1 MKRTAGISLMLLIFL
16 SLCLITFSVLS
27 LSGANADEKLSQK
40 SADRTTEYYAAV
52 TEANEILSEID
63 AWLADAFLEAQDS
76 EEPKQAYFEACA
88 AIDIPDVDLEWTVN
102 GSNTDDIE
110 ESVENSDTDNTN
122 EPAENDNTDSTN
134 DSVKDSNME
143 STDETI
149 ENEDTESTVEISY
162 ILSYNVEMS
171 DDQHL
176 HVELSITWPSS
187 DSDTL
192 YHMVSQQVVST
203 QDWSADTSQNLYQ
216 GNTD

>member
-63 AWLADAFLEAQDS
+63 ARLADAFLEVQDS
-76 EEPKQAYFEACA
+76 EDPEQAYFEACSEIA
-88 AIDIPDVDLEWTVN
+88 VSGVDLEWTVN
-102 GSNTDDIE
+102 NSNT
-110 ESVENSDTDNTN
+110 
-122 EPAENDNTDSTN
+122 
-134 DSVKDSNME
+134 E

-149 ENEDTESTVEISY
+149 EKEDTESTADISY

-176 HVELSITWPSS
+176 HVELSINWPSS

-192 YHMVSQQVVST
+192 YRMVSQQVVST

-216 GNTD
+216 GNAD

>member
-52 TEANEILSEID
+52 TRANEVLSEID
-63 AWLADAFLEAQDS
+63 ARLADAFLEAQDS
-76 EEPKQAYFEACA
+76 EEPEQAYFEACA
-88 AIDIPDVDLEWTVN
+88 EIAVSGVDLEWTVN
-102 GSNTDDIE
+102 DNNTDDIE
-110 ESVENSDTDNTN
+110 KSVENNDTDSSD
-122 EPAENDNTDSTN
+122 EPAENDNADSTN
-134 DSVKDSNME
+134 DSAEDSNTEETIDNEDAE
-143 STDETI
+143 STAEAA
-149 ENEDTESTVEISY
+149 Y
-162 ILSYNVEMS
+162 ILSYDIEMS

-192 YHMVSQQVVST
+192 YRMVSQQVVST

-216 GNTD
+216 GSAD